1 MKIVHNTNQDSESRR
16 DDISSTDPGL
26 ANWLLIIGGAII
38 VGSAVY
44 TLVHL
49 DDKTVVTILIPGV
62 VLGLI
67 LVGVSIVTRRRA

>member
-1 MKIVHNTNQDSESRR
+1 MKIVHNTNRGSESRR
-16 DDISSTDPGL
+16 DEISSTNPGL
-26 ANWLLIIGGAII
+26 SNWLLIIGGAII

-44 TLVHL
+44 TMVRL

-67 LVGVSIVTRRRA
+67 LVGVSIVTRRRT